1 MNIKYDGYIEDIIS
15 SSISVKKDL
24 LSSDECLDM
33 IEDLAKS
40 CLKSLRDGGKVIF
53 AGNGGSFGDAQHIS
67 AEFTSRFLFDR
78 DPLASIALGTN
89 SSSMSAIGNDYGY
102 EFVFSRELSAL
113 GNAIDTFI
121 PITTSGNSPNI
132 LEAIKVANK
141 KNIKTIG
148 LTGSN
153 DGKINKMCKCVAV
166 PSKDTG
172 RIQEC
177 HILIGHIVC
186 GLVEKS
192 YFQKD

>member
-141 KNIKTIG
+141 KNIKTI
-148 LTGSN
+148 
-153 DGKINKMCKCVAV
+153 
-166 PSKDTG
+166 
-172 RIQEC
+172 
-177 HILIGHIVC
+177 
-186 GLVEKS
+186 
-192 YFQKD
+192 